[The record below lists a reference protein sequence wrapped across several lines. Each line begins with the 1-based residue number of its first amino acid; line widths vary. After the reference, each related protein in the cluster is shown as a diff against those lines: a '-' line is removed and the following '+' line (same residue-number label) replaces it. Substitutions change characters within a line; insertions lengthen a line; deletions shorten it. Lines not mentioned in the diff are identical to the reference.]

1 MSSWAKDMQDANALF
16 SEFITKIGESI
27 RGELIST
34 ELEGGRLADI
44 FDKYAGIDA
53 IHVWNQQVRGVA
65 VRIQWEKENYRT
77 FTIRYKRHNG
87 TPTEYAKRMSAING
101 DTGALYPYLTIQ
113 AYATKRN
120 GGKLRSYAIVRTK
133 DLYNYISSRLIEI
146 NGEVSGVRSNKCPEG
161 NTFIY
166 VSFDELK
173 QAGLP
178 CVVRDFEANEIYL
191 KRADIAATLELQHR

>member
-1 MSSWAKDMQDANALF
+1 MSSWAKDMQDANTLF
-16 SEFITKIGESI
+16 SEFITEIGDSI

-34 ELEGGRLADI
+34 ELEGGRLAEI
-44 FDKYAGIDA
+44 FDRYAGIDA

-87 TPTEYAKRMSAING
+87 TPTEYTKRIAAING

-133 DLYNYISSRLIEI
+133 DLYDYISTRLIEV
-146 NGEVSGVRSNKCPEG
+146 NGKVIGVRSNRCPEG
-161 NTFIY
+161 NIFVY
-166 VSFDELK
+166 VSFDEIKL
-173 QAGLP
+173 AGLP
-178 CVVRDFEANEIYL
+178 CIVRDFESNESYL
-191 KRADIAATLELQHR
+191 KRADITPALITVK